1 MSGGT
6 SGAPGAGAPPRR
18 VDASMSL
25 INEIMQRPLDPG
37 YAAAAD
43 ARVQAGLPASTG
55 LRTPT
60 LLVGAVLLG
69 ALLVIGA
76 LSLRVPA
83 TAASK
88 AKQQLIT
95 EIQSRRHNVDAQ
107 NARVARLRAEID
119 AAQAQSLQLASEGQ
133 LLTQLRETELVTGA
147 APAIGPGLT
156 LTMDDAP
163 TNKNDQGSAV
173 DPRTNATADQGKVIA
188 RDLQIVVNGLWA
200 AGAEAISING
210 QRLTSR
216 SAIRFAGQAIL
227 VDYRPLT
234 RPYVITALGDSSS
247 LPAEF
252 AGTDGGS
259 YLQSLTDNYG
269 IRADLKPGDRLRVPG
284 DSSLNTRLARPQ
296 GTGTAPATGSGG
308 ATSGGTGSSTSSP
321 TTTETAP

>member
-6 SGAPGAGAPPRR
+6 SGVPGAGTPPRR

-43 ARVQAGLPASTG
+43 ARVRAGLPASTG

-60 LLVGAVLLG
+60 LLVGAILLG
-69 ALLVIGA
+69 ALLVTGA

-95 EIQSRRHNVDAQ
+95 EIDSRRHNVDAQ
-107 NARVARLRAEID
+107 TARVARLRAEID
-119 AAQAQSLQLASEGQ
+119 AAQAQSLQLASQGQ
-133 LLTQLRETELVTGA
+133 LLTQLRDTELVTGA
-147 APAIGPGLT
+147 APAVGPGLT

-163 TNKNDQGSAV
+163 ANKNDQGSAV
-173 DPRTNATADQGKVIA
+173 DPRTNATTDQGKVIA

-296 GTGTAPATGSGG
+296 GAGTAPATGGP
-308 ATSGGTGSSTSSP
+308 TSSGTGSSTTSP

>member
-60 LLVGAVLLG
+60 LLVGAILLG

-95 EIQSRRHNVDAQ
+95 EIESRRHNVDAQ
-107 NARVARLRAEID
+107 TARVARLRAEID
-119 AAQAQSLQLASEGQ
+119 AAQAQSLQLASQGQ
-133 LLTQLRETELVTGA
+133 LLTQLRDTELVTGA
-147 APAIGPGLT
+147 APATGPGLT
-156 LTMDDAP
+156 LTIDDAK
-163 TNKNDQGSAV
+163 TDKNDQGSAV
-173 DPRTNATADQGKVIA
+173 DPRTSATTDQGKVIA

-269 IRADLKPGDRLRVPG
+269 IRADIKPGDRLMVPG

-296 GTGTAPATGSGG
+296 DTGTAPATRG
-308 ATSGGTGSSTSSP
+308 ATSSSTGSSTSSP